1 MTNLNIYVNFDAKLG
16 ISKHRLNPKQKT
28 ACIEVDKIVFYFEFV
43 VNVRTKLVEVNEVR
57 LISNDRVKC
66 TSNGFIWPFDRI
78 VNTLIRENIEQF
90 INDNQPVLEDMAKSF
105 ASRFCS
111 PYYSELKKDKEFKKI
126 IKRIKF

>member
-1 MTNLNIYVNFDAKLG
+1 LRINVNFDAKLG
-16 ISKHRLNPKQKT
+16 IPRHRLHPKQKT
-28 ACIEVDKIVFYFEFV
+28 ARIRVDKIIFYLQFV

-57 LISNDRVKC
+57 LISNERVKC
-66 TSNGFIWPFDRI
+66 RSDGFIWPFDRI
-78 VNTLIRENIEQF
+78 VNTLVRENIEQF